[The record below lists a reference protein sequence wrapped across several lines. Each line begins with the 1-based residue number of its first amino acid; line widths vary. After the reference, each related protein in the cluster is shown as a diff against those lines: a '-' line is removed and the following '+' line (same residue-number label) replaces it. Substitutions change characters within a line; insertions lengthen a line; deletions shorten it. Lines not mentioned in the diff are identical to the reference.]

1 MGDSEQKK
9 DDGIDINLPGF
20 EGSVDKETAQ
30 TLLAHIGPDLRWL
43 VYSASAALLVVAT
56 CYGVSLVWN

>member
-9 DDGIDINLPGF
+9 DGGIDINLPGF
-20 EGSVDKETAQ
+20 DGSVDKETAQ
-30 TLLAHIGPDLRWL
+30 TLLSHIGPDLRWL
-43 VYSASAALLVVAT
+43 VYSASAGLLVVAV